1 MKIKEINIFT
11 ENIYPDW
18 EVDEL
23 KVISVG
29 RRIVKYFLK
38 HLLEKSCLNGYDFD
52 SLTFDILFCDSKKT
66 HQINKE
72 YRNKDYAADIITFAI
87 FADDDAK
94 FILDEDINLG
104 EIILALDKVKEEAQ
118 KQLGKEEKTHISK
131 AISENAKETKFN
143 YITNSFNSKNSSI
156 TESLNTYTQKDFV
169 YDTNFFTQDLETFS
183 SLAFLSNGYKI
194 LKPAKLRM
202 FPYFKK

>member
-1 MKIKEINIFT
+1 MKIKGINIFT

-38 HLLEKSCLNGYDFD
+38 HLLEKSCLNVYDFD
-52 SLTFDILFCDSKKT
+52 SLTFDILFCDS
-66 HQINKE
+66 
-72 YRNKDYAADIITFAI
+72 YAADIITFAI

-118 KQLGKEEKTHISK
+118 KHNVTDEYELYFLIAHGILHLLGFDHQTEEDYNFVVSEQNKALEYALGEKE
-131 AISENAKETKFN
+131 
-143 YITNSFNSKNSSI
+143 
-156 TESLNTYTQKDFV
+156 
-169 YDTNFFTQDLETFS
+169 
-183 SLAFLSNGYKI
+183 
-194 LKPAKLRM
+194 
-202 FPYFKK
+202 

>member
-38 HLLEKSCLNGYDFD
+38 HLLEKSCLNVYDFD

-118 KQLGKEEKTHISK
+118 KHNVTDEYELYFLIAHGILHLLGFDHQTEEDYNFVVSEQNKALEYALGEKE
-131 AISENAKETKFN
+131 
-143 YITNSFNSKNSSI
+143 
-156 TESLNTYTQKDFV
+156 
-169 YDTNFFTQDLETFS
+169 
-183 SLAFLSNGYKI
+183 
-194 LKPAKLRM
+194 
-202 FPYFKK
+202 

>member
-38 HLLEKSCLNGYDFD
+38 NLLEKSCLNGYDFD
-52 SLTFDILFCDSKKT
+52 TLTFDILFCDSKKT

-72 YRNKDYAADIITFAI
+72 YRDKDYAADIITFAI

-118 KQLGKEEKTHISK
+118 KHNVTDEYELYFLIAHGILHLLGFDHQTDEDYNFVVSEQNKALEYALGEKE
-131 AISENAKETKFN
+131 
-143 YITNSFNSKNSSI
+143 
-156 TESLNTYTQKDFV
+156 
-169 YDTNFFTQDLETFS
+169 
-183 SLAFLSNGYKI
+183 
-194 LKPAKLRM
+194 
-202 FPYFKK
+202 